1 MKVMELLTAAVEQE
15 AADIFLIPGRPFS
28 YKIGGR
34 IICEGTEKIM
44 PDEMDDMIR
53 QIYEL
58 AGGRSEERVLNEG
71 DDDFS
76 FAVPGVSRF
85 RANIFRQRGSLA
97 AIIRVITF
105 DLPDFRNLNI
115 PQVVIDYGCFKD
127 DEGNGAG
134 YRAGGKRQKHHAG
147 LYH

>member
-1 MKVMELLTAAVEQE
+1 MKVMELLTAAVERE

-76 FAVPGVSRF
+76 FAVPGGIAFPRQYFPSERF
-85 RANIFRQRGSLA
+85 SGRRYPCC
-97 AIIRVITF
+97 AI
-105 DLPDFRNLNI
+105 
-115 PQVVIDYGCFKD
+115 
-127 DEGNGAG
+127 
-134 YRAGGKRQKHHAG
+134 
-147 LYH
+147 

>member
-71 DDDFS
+71 DDDFFLCS
-76 FAVPGVSRF
+76 TGGIAFPRQYFPSERF
-85 RANIFRQRGSLA
+85 SGRRYPCC
-97 AIIRVITF
+97 AI
-105 DLPDFRNLNI
+105 
-115 PQVVIDYGCFKD
+115 
-127 DEGNGAG
+127 
-134 YRAGGKRQKHHAG
+134 
-147 LYH
+147 

>member
-71 DDDFS
+71 DDDF
-76 FAVPGVSRF
+76 PLQYR
-85 RANIFRQRGSLA
+85 
-97 AIIRVITF
+97 
-105 DLPDFRNLNI
+105 
-115 PQVVIDYGCFKD
+115 
-127 DEGNGAG
+127 G
-134 YRAGGKRQKHHAG
+134 YRVSAPIFSVREVLWPALSVLCDLSFRMRMRCIFQRRLWMFQG
-147 LYH
+147 

>member
-76 FAVPGVSRF
+76 FAVPVGIAFPRQYFPSERF
-85 RANIFRQRGSLA
+85 SGRRYPCC
-97 AIIRVITF
+97 AI
-105 DLPDFRNLNI
+105 
-115 PQVVIDYGCFKD
+115 
-127 DEGNGAG
+127 
-134 YRAGGKRQKHHAG
+134 
-147 LYH
+147 

>member
-58 AGGRSEERVLNEG
+58 AGSEQERVLKMR

-76 FAVPGVSRF
+76 LHHRVS
-85 RANIFRQRGSLA
+85 NIFRQRGSLA
-97 AIIRVITF
+97 GVIDF
-105 DLPDFRNLNI
+105 DPDDAKG
-115 PQVVIDYGCFKD
+115 DYGCFKD

-134 YRAGGKRQKHHAG
+134 SRAIVSHEIKRSTCDYPGRSH
-147 LYH
+147 

>member
-85 RANIFRQRGSLA
+85 RVREVLWPALSVLCDLSFRMRMRCIFQRRL
-97 AIIRVITF
+97 
-105 DLPDFRNLNI
+105 
-115 PQVVIDYGCFKD
+115 
-127 DEGNGAG
+127 
-134 YRAGGKRQKHHAG
+134 
-147 LYH
+147 